1 MIKEM
6 DKDNINDA
14 DIRSFFHANRPM
26 TSDPDAFDLEFAA
39 RCRALAGIREYH
51 AREMRRCRRISI
63 LTLTA
68 GIILGVAV
76 TLLLIFKPQ
85 TVLSSGTG
93 ILALTTALLAGGG
106 RQLALLAIAAAAMLY
121 GLRGTLA
128 ER

>member
-1 MIKEM
+1 
-6 DKDNINDA
+6 
-14 DIRSFFHANRPM
+14 
-26 TSDPDAFDLEFAA
+26 
-39 RCRALAGIREYH
+39 
-51 AREMRRCRRISI
+51 MRRCRRISI

-68 GIILGVAV
+68 GIILGVAA

-85 TVLSSGTG
+85 TALCSGTG